1 MIETTFW
8 TKLDFWYSVLL
19 LSSNFTISSP
29 SMSDLN
35 IDIGVNYKK
44 INGTETL
51 FLFWNNKNVN
61 AMIASRFSALKLNV
75 LLLKIEFGF

>member
-1 MIETTFW
+1 
-8 TKLDFWYSVLL
+8 
-19 LSSNFTISSP
+19 
-29 SMSDLN
+29 MSDLN